1 LAWKIE
7 FVRDAKKEL
16 ARIDRTAQRDILH
29 FLKERIATVENPRQF
44 GAPLRKNLSGLWRYR
59 VRNYRIIADIQD
71 DRFTVLVVRVGHRR
85 RVYGGH

>member
-16 ARIDRTAQRDILH
+16 VRIDRKAQRDILH
-29 FLKERIATVENPRQF
+29 FLKERVATAEDPRQF

-59 VRNYRIIADIQD
+59 VCNYRIIADIQD